1 MGPVGGARSLKR
13 PPPDR
18 LPGQAAEQRWAYVF
32 LAPWFV
38 GLLLMLA
45 VPLVY
50 AVYISLSNESLFEA
64 GELIGLD
71 NYEQIL
77 TADPSFAQAMTVT
90 LKWIVISTPL
100 LLVVGLGVALLL
112 NQRLPGMN
120 GFRTLLYVPAVLS
133 GVAVAVLWFML
144 LNGESGAVNQ
154 VLRALGWRDPPFWF
168 DDADWAMPALA
179 IMSLWGVGGGAV
191 IFLAGLQNIPPHLY
205 EAASIDGAGP
215 LAKFRHITLPMLS
228 PTLFFVLV
236 NLVVDGLLVFGPIFV
251 VSSGAYSGG
260 PDDSLLFYMLYLYR
274 KGFLEGQLGYAAALA
289 WILTVVGILL
299 VWLTLRIERRFVF
312 YESDAPT

>member
-1 MGPVGGARSLKR
+1 
-13 PPPDR
+13 
-18 LPGQAAEQRWAYVF
+18 
-32 LAPWFV
+32 
-38 GLLLMLA
+38 
-45 VPLVY
+45 
-50 AVYISLSNESLFEA
+50 
-64 GELIGLD
+64 
-71 NYEQIL
+71 
-77 TADPSFAQAMTVT
+77 
-90 LKWIVISTPL
+90 L

-154 VLRALGWRDPPFWF
+154 VLRALGWTDPPFWF

-251 VSSGAYSGG
+251 ISGGAYSGG

-289 WILTVVGILL
+289 WILTVVGVLL

-312 YESDAPT
+312 YESDTPT